1 MAQEALRTGVYDASS
16 IQVLEGL
23 SAVRKRPG
31 MYIGSTDGRG
41 LHQLIYEVVD
51 NSIDEVLAGACTEI
65 SVTLHADGTCTVT
78 DNGRGIPVEEHPRYH
93 KPTLEI
99 VMTILHAG
107 SKFDRNTYKVSGG
120 LHGVGLH
127 VVNALSEWFEVRV
140 RRDGKLYFQR
150 YERGNPVAPISVLG
164 DGEGT
169 GTEQR
174 FKPDPTVFETT
185 VFDHATVERR
195 LKELSFLNPQVTI
208 HFADERD
215 GSTVD
220 FHHAGGIAEFVSDIN
235 ASTNVLFPKPIYL
248 HAKKDTT
255 DIEVA
260 LQYNDGYN
268 ETTLP
273 FVNNIHTADGGT
285 HVVGLRAALTRTFN
299 DYARKRGFVKGDREG
314 LTGEDVR
321 EGLACVLSVKVLEPQ
336 FEGQTKARLGNSEV
350 KGQVESVVNDKL
362 AEFLEETP
370 SVAQA
375 LIVKAVQASQ
385 AREAARKAREL
396 TRRKGLLEGGGLPGK
411 LADCHS
417 RDPAECELFIV
428 EGDSAGG
435 TAKQGRDREFQ
446 AILPLRGKIL
456 NVEKSR
462 LDKMLQNEQIR
473 NLITAIGI
481 GIGDELDLSR
491 LRYHKIILMT
501 DADVDGSHIRT
512 LLLTLF
518 YRKMA
523 ALITE
528 GHVYIAQ
535 APLYRLQRGQRI
547 EYAYADEERD
557 QKLREMGGKGI
568 TISRYK
574 GLGEMNADQLHDTT
588 MALGHRSLLRVTV
601 EDAAKANDLF
611 TILMGEAVEPRRL
624 YIQEHAVEVT
634 NLDI

>member
-1 MAQEALRTGVYDASS
+1 MVPEAGTAMAYDANS

-41 LHQLIYEVVD
+41 LHHLVWEVIA
-51 NSIDEVLAGACTEI
+51 NSIDEVLAGSCTDI
-65 SVTLHADGTCTVT
+65 QVSLNADGSCSVS
-78 DNGRGIPVEEHPRYH
+78 DNGRGIPVELHPRYN
-93 KPTLEI
+93 KPALEI

-127 VVNALSEWFEVRV
+127 VVNALSEWFDVRV
-140 RRDGKLYFQR
+140 HRDGKEYFQR
-150 YERGNPVAPISVLG
+150 YERGAPMAPLAVLG
-164 DGEGT
+164 DAVGT
-169 GTEQR
+169 GTFQR
-174 FKPDPTVFETT
+174 FKPDPTVFETV
-185 VFDHATVERR
+185 VFDKDTVERR
-195 LKELSFLNPQVTI
+195 LKELSFLNPEVTI
-208 HFADERD
+208 HFEDERD
-215 GSTVD
+215 GTKVI
-220 FHHAGGIAEFVSDIN
+220 FHHAGGLAEFVGDLN
-235 ASTNVLFPKPIYL
+235 TGKNVLFPSPIYL
-248 HAKKDTT
+248 HAKREQT

-268 ETTLP
+268 ETTLA
-273 FVNNIHTADGGT
+273 FVNDIPTIDGGT
-285 HVVGLRAALTRTFN
+285 HVVGLRAALTRTLN
-299 DYARKRGFVKGDREG
+299 DYARKRGFIKGDKEG

-336 FEGQTKARLGNSEV
+336 FEGQTKGRLGNSEV
-350 KGQVESVVNDKL
+350 KGQVESAVNEKL
-362 AEFLEETP
+362 SEFLEEHP
-370 SVAQA
+370 AVSQA
-375 LIVKAVQASQ
+375 LIEKAVQASM

-456 NVEKSR
+456 NVEKAR
-462 LDKMLQNEQIR
+462 LDKMLQSEGIR
-473 NLITAIGI
+473 SLITAIGI
-481 GIGDELDLSR
+481 GIGDEIDLTK

-518 YRKMA
+518 YRKMPQ
-523 ALITE
+523 LITE
-528 GHVYIAQ
+528 GHVYIAL
-535 APLYRLQRGQRI
+535 APLYRLQRGSRI
-547 EYAYADEERD
+547 EYAFSDEERD
-557 QKLREMGGKGI
+557 VFLKEMGNKGI
-568 TISRYK
+568 TIQRYK
-574 GLGEMNADQLHDTT
+574 GLGEMNADQLRDTT
-588 MALGHRSLLRVTV
+588 MKPEHRELLQVTV
-601 EDAAKANDLF
+601 ADATRADQLF
-611 TILMGEAVEPRRL
+611 TILMGEEVEPRRL

>member
-1 MAQEALRTGVYDASS
+1 MVQETVVPGVYDANS

-31 MYIGSTDGRG
+31 MYIGSTDARG
-41 LHQLIYEVVD
+41 LHHLINEVLD

-65 SVTLHADGTCTVT
+65 SVILHADGTCTVT

-127 VVNALSEWFEVRV
+127 VVNALSEWFEVKV
-140 RRDGKLYFQR
+140 RRNGQTYFQR
-150 YERGNPVAPISVLG
+150 YEHGAPAAPLKVLG
-164 DGEGT
+164 PAEGT

-185 VFDHATVERR
+185 VFERDTVERR
-195 LKELSFLNPQVTI
+195 LKELSFLNPAVSIQF
-208 HFADERD
+208 HDERD
-215 GSTVD
+215 GTSST
-220 FHHAGGIAEFVSDIN
+220 FHHAGGIAEFVQDLN
-235 ASTNVLFPKPIYL
+235 AATNPLFPQPIYF
-248 HAKKDTT
+248 HAKRDTT
-255 DIEVA
+255 DIELA
-260 LQYNDGYN
+260 LQYTDGYN
-268 ETTLP
+268 DTTLA
-273 FVNNIHTADGGT
+273 FVNNIHTGDGGT
-285 HVVGLRAALTRTFN
+285 HVIGLRAALTRTLN
-299 DYARKRGFVKGDREG
+299 DCARRRGFLKGDKEA

-321 EGLACVLSVKVLEPQ
+321 EGLTCVLSVKVLEPQ

-350 KGQVESVVNDKL
+350 KGQVESAVNEKL
-362 AEFLEETP
+362 AEFLEEHP
-370 SVAQA
+370 PVAQA
-375 LIVKAVQASQ
+375 LLVKAVQASQ

-396 TRRKGLLEGGGLPGK
+396 TRRKGLLDGGGLPGK

-417 RDPAECELFIV
+417 RNPAECELFIV

-456 NVEKSR
+456 NVEKAR

-473 NLITAIGI
+473 NLITAIGV
-481 GIGDELDLSR
+481 GIGEELDLAN

-518 YRKMA
+518 YRKMP
-523 ALITE
+523 ALISE
-528 GHVYIAQ
+528 GKVYIAQ
-535 APLYRLQRGQRI
+535 APLYRLQRGSRI
-547 EYAYADEERD
+547 EYAYSDEERD
-557 QKLREMGGKGI
+557 RVLADMGGKGI
-568 TISRYK
+568 GIQRYK
-574 GLGEMNADQLHDTT
+574 GLGEMNSDQLRDTT
-588 MALGHRSLLRVTV
+588 MAPGHRSLLKVTV
-601 EDAAKANDLF
+601 EDALKANELF
-611 TILMGEAVEPRRL
+611 TVLMGEAVEPRRL
-624 YIQEHAVEVT
+624 YIQEHAIEVT

>member
-1 MAQEALRTGVYDASS
+1 VVPETISTGAYDASS

-23 SAVRKRPG
+23 SAVRRRPG
-31 MYIGSTDGRG
+31 MYIGSTDARG
-41 LHQLIYEVVD
+41 LHQLVYEVVD
-51 NSIDEVLAGACTEI
+51 NSIDEVLAGACTDI
-65 SVTLHADGTCTVT
+65 AVTLHSDGTCTVW
-78 DNGRGIPVEEHPRYH
+78 DNGRGIPVENHPKYN
-93 KPTLEI
+93 KPALEI

-140 RRDGKLYFQR
+140 RRNGKEYFQR
-150 YERGNPVAPISVLG
+150 YERGAPIAPLTVLG
-164 DGEGT
+164 EAEGT
-169 GTEQR
+169 GTEAR
-174 FKPDPTVFETT
+174 FKPDATVFET
-185 VFDHATVERR
+185 VIFDRATVERR

-208 HFADERD
+208 RFRDDRDETD
-215 GSTVD
+215 KT
-220 FHHAGGIAEFVSDIN
+220 FHHAGGITEFVEDLNS
-235 ASTNVLFPKPIYL
+235 STNVLFRPPIHL
-248 HAKKDTT
+248 HAKRDTT
-255 DIEVA
+255 DVEVA

-273 FVNNIHTADGGT
+273 FVNNIHTIDGGT
-285 HVVGLRAALTRTFN
+285 HVIGMRAGLTRTLN
-299 DYARKRGFVKGDREG
+299 DYARGHGFLKGDKEG

-321 EGLACVLSVKVLEPQ
+321 EGLTCVLSVKILEPQ

-350 KGQVESVVNDKL
+350 KGQVESTINEKL
-362 AEFLEETP
+362 SDYLEEHP
-370 SVAQA
+370 AVSQA
-375 LIVKAVQASQ
+375 LISKAVQAAT

-396 TRRKGLLEGGGLPGK
+396 TRRRGLLEGGGLPGK

-417 RDPAECELFIV
+417 RDPAECELFLV

-456 NVEKSR
+456 NVEKAR
-462 LDKMLQNEQIR
+462 LDKMLQNEAIQA
-473 NLITAIGI
+473 LITAIGV
-481 GIGDELDLSR
+481 GIGDELDLSK
-491 LRYHKIILMT
+491 LRYHKIIVMT

-518 YRKMA
+518 YRKMPE
-523 ALITE
+523 LITE

-535 APLYRLQRGQRI
+535 APLYRLQKGSKFL
-547 EYAYADEERD
+547 YAYSDEERD
-557 QKLREMGGKGI
+557 RALSELGPKGV
-568 TISRYK
+568 TVQRYK
-574 GLGEMNADQLHDTT
+574 GLGEMNADQLRDTT
-588 MALGHRSLLRVTV
+588 MRPGARSLLRVTV
-601 EDAAKANDLF
+601 EDASRSNELF
-611 TILMGEAVEPRRL
+611 SILMGEEVEPRRQ